1 MTVKELKDALSQAP
15 DDATVILK
23 QQLICDDHHV
33 ESVVY
38 KPDDYRNKEHGV
50 LWLYEL
56 PY

>member
-1 MTVKELKDALSQAP
+1 MTVKELKDALSEAP

-23 QQLICDDHHV
+23 QQLIGDDHYV